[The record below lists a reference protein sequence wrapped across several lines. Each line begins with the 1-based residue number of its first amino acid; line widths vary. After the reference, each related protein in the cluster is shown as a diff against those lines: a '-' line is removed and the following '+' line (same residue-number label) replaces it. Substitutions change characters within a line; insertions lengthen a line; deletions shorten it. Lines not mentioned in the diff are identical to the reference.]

1 MKLPCSIIRE
11 ILPNYVDNCCEEEA
25 SILVKEHLDEC
36 DECRQ
41 IYAEMIR
48 PIKHAKDT
56 NIDYLKRVKQKNRR
70 KILIS
75 ISIVILLFV
84 SFLLL
89 KSYVFG
95 VNSTDVSIKGNIV
108 VDNGVIQ
115 YTVKPNQPGV
125 IIKDYHI
132 ENTNLNY
139 KKITYTLVKSFSS
152 EYLESTIVIP
162 LSSIDD
168 LVKIDNVIIE
178 SKTGQMYTE
187 PFISL
192 IDNRIKYVGD
202 NVGVHNLLEIVGI
215 NNLSYDGNPLMMI
228 DQSGYTIQMKTSSE
242 PYAIKVIYNN
252 EVKQE
257 AIPDLKIKAELVL
270 SAIDNCNT
278 MIFEDSTG
286 EIVQINFSDKF
297 NSYSEIQEYYLAQS
311 LK

>member
-41 IYAEMIR
+41 IYTEMIR

-95 VNSTDVSIKGNIV
+95 VNSNDVSIKGNIV

-125 IIKDYHI
+125 IIKNYHI

-228 DQSGYTIQMKTSSE
+228 DQNGYTIQLKTSSE

-286 EIVQINFSDKF
+286 EILQVNFKDKF
-297 NSYSEIQEYYLAQS
+297 DSYFEIQDYYLKQS
-311 LK
+311 IN

>member
-41 IYAEMIR
+41 IYTEMIR

-75 ISIVILLFV
+75 ISIVILLFA

-95 VNSTDVSIKGNIV
+95 VNSNDVSIKGNIV

-125 IIKDYHI
+125 IIKNYHI

-152 EYLESTIVIP
+152 EYLESTIIIP

-228 DQSGYTIQMKTSSE
+228 DKSGYTIQLKTSSE

-286 EIVQINFSDKF
+286 EILQVNFKDKF
-297 NSYSEIQEYYLAQS
+297 DSYFEIQDYYLKQS
-311 LK
+311 IN

>member
-95 VNSTDVSIKGNIV
+95 INSTDVSIKGNIV

>member
-41 IYAEMIR
+41 IYTEMIR

-56 NIDYLKRVKQKNRR
+56 NIDYLKRVKQKNSR

-95 VNSTDVSIKGNIV
+95 VNSNDVSIKGNIV

-125 IIKDYHI
+125 IIKNYHI

-228 DQSGYTIQMKTSSE
+228 DQSGYTIQLKTSSE

-252 EVKQE
+252 KVKQE

-286 EIVQINFSDKF
+286 EILQVNFKDKF
-297 NSYSEIQEYYLAQS
+297 DSYFEIQDYYLKQS
-311 LK
+311 IN

>member
-162 LSSIDD
+162 LSSIND

-257 AIPDLKIKAELVL
+257 TIPDLKIKAELVL

>member
-41 IYAEMIR
+41 IYTEMIH

-56 NIDYLKRVKQKNRR
+56 NIDYLKKVKQKNRR

-95 VNSTDVSIKGNIV
+95 VNSNDVSIKGNIV
-108 VDNGVIQ
+108 VDNGAIQ
-115 YTVKPNQPGV
+115 YTVKSNQPGV

-202 NVGVHNLLEIVGI
+202 NVEVHNLLEIVGI

-228 DQSGYTIQMKTSSE
+228 DQSGYTIQLKTSSE

-252 EVKQE
+252 EVNQE
-257 AIPDLKIKAELVL
+257 AIPDLKIKANLVL

-286 EIVQINFSDKF
+286 EILQVNFKDKF
-297 NSYSEIQEYYLAQS
+297 DSYFEIQDYYL
-311 LK
+311 KKFVN

>member
-41 IYAEMIR
+41 IYTEMIR

-95 VNSTDVSIKGNIV
+95 VNSNDVSIKGNIV

-125 IIKDYHI
+125 IIKNYHI

-228 DQSGYTIQMKTSSE
+228 DQSGYTIQLKTSSE

-286 EIVQINFSDKF
+286 EILQVNFKDKF
-297 NSYSEIQEYYLAQS
+297 DSYFEIQDYYLKQS
-311 LK
+311 IN

>member
-41 IYAEMIR
+41 IYTEMIR

-75 ISIVILLFV
+75 ISIIILLFV

-95 VNSTDVSIKGNIV
+95 VNSNDVSIKGNIV

-125 IIKDYHI
+125 IIKNYHI

-228 DQSGYTIQMKTSSE
+228 DQNGYTIQLKTSSE

-286 EIVQINFSDKF
+286 EILQVNFKDKF
-297 NSYSEIQEYYLAQS
+297 DSYFEIQDYYLKQS
-311 LK
+311 IN